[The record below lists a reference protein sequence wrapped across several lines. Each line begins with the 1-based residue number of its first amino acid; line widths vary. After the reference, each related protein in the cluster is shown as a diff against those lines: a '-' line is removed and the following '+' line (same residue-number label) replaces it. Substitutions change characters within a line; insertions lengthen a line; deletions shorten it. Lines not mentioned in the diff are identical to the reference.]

1 MKNRIISLTIFL
13 CFLLLGLNQAYAQG
27 ESYHLAQDAVK
38 SNNRE
43 FALIYFLS
51 ELRDNPQSK
60 RRQEALFACAEY
72 YFLAKDYVDSFNTL
86 KEFIDDYPHSKML
99 PFALLYL
106 AKISQAWG
114 RDELAKS
121 IEKRII
127 NLKRVILLFKE
138 NKECEFRSPLGVNH
152 KLIYYIDKLEFYSDG
167 QIQAQILY

>member
-1 MKNRIISLTIFL
+1 MKNKIISLVILFA
-13 CFLLLGLNQAYAQG
+13 LLLMGLKQACAQG
-27 ESYHLAQDAVK
+27 ESYHLAQDAIK
-38 SNNRE
+38 SENRE
-43 FALIYFLS
+43 FALVYFLS
-51 ELRDNPQSK
+51 EIRDNPQSN

-72 YFLAKDYVDSFNTL
+72 YFLTGDYVDSFDTL

-106 AKISQAWG
+106 SKISQAWG

-121 IEKRII
+121 IEKQII

-138 NKECEFRSPLGVNH
+138 NKEYGFRSPLGVNH

-167 QIQAQILY
+167 KIQAQISY